1 MVGTFVN
8 GDFLMNLKPARLAL
22 LSLSVVFALAACKQ
36 GNDTTPAA
44 TGAAT
49 LPGAATPAGDRITA
63 EITGAGAT
71 FIYPLLSRWS
81 ADYNKSTGAK
91 INYQSI
97 GSGGGIAQIK
107 AGTVDFGSSDKPLP
121 PEELAQAG
129 LAQFPSAIGG
139 VVPVVN
145 LEGIESGQLR
155 LTGPVLADI
164 YLGKITTWND
174 PAITALNPGVA
185 LPADK
190 INVVKRSD
198 GSGTTF
204 NFVNYLS
211 KVSPAWKEQVGEG
224 TSVNWPV
231 GIGGKGN
238 EGVAAYVK
246 QIKGSIGYVELAY
259 ATQNGMSYTTMQN
272 AAGNWIRPTAE
283 SFQAAA
289 ATADWANAKDFSLII
304 TNASGADA
312 WPIAATNFILMYK
325 DPKDAK
331 RSRDTLDF
339 FKWSLENGQAQADE
353 LHFVPLPKPLVDQVE
368 AYWAS
373 QIKA

>member
-1 MVGTFVN
+1 MSSF
-8 GDFLMNLKPARLAL
+8 RLAC
-22 LSLSVVFALAACKQ
+22 LSLATIIALAACS
-36 GNDTTPAA
+36 GGDAPSSTGTASTPAA
-44 TGAAT
+44 ADGNRADEVHAQ
-49 LPGAATPAGDRITA
+49 
-63 EITGAGAT
+63 ITGAGAT
-71 FIYPLLSRWS
+71 FIYPLLSKWS
-81 ADYNKSTGAK
+81 AQYSAKTGNR

-121 PEELAQAG
+121 EDELMAAG
-129 LAQFPSAIGG
+129 LGQFPSAVGG

-145 LEGIESGQLR
+145 LPGVTPGQLK
-155 LTGPVLADI
+155 LSGPVLADI
-164 YLGKITTWND
+164 YLGKVTTWDD
-174 PAITALNPGVA
+174 PAIAALNPDLS
-185 LPADK
+185 LPALK

-211 KVSPAWKEQVGEG
+211 KVSPEWKAKVGEG
-224 TSVNWPV
+224 TSVQWPT

-259 ATQNGMSYTTMQN
+259 ATENAMSYAQMRN
-272 AAGNWIRPTAE
+272 AAGQWVQPSIA

-289 ATADWANAKDFSLII
+289 AAADWANAKDFGVVI
-304 TNASGADA
+304 TDAPGADA

-325 DPKDAK
+325 QPKDPM
-331 RSRDTLDF
+331 RSKAALDF
-339 FKWSLENGQAQADE
+339 FRWALRDGGGTAQSLNY
-353 LHFVPLPKPLVDQVE
+353 VPLPPALVAQVE
-368 AYWAS
+368 TYWS
-373 QIKA
+373 TEFK